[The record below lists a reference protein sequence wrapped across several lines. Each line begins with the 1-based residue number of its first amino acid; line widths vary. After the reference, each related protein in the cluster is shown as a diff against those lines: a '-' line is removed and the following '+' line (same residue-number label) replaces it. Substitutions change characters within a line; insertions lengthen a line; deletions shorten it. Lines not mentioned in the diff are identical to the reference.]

1 MYTLWSSEITIKGQE
16 KKGEWNQSMTT
27 RTVKNYFTMSEA
39 GEDKEKHDVTRTQQR
54 ADPY

>member
-1 MYTLWSSEITIKGQE
+1 
-16 KKGEWNQSMTT
+16 MTT

-39 GEDKEKHDVTRTQQR
+39 GEDKEKHDVTITQKR